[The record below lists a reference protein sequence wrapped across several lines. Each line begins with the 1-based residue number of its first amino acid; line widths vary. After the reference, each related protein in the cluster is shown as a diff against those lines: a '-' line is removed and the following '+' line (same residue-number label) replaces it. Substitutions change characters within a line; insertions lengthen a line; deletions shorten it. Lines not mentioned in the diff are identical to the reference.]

1 LISKRISLKKRKA
14 PLSTQ
19 DVYTEATQL
28 AHIKN
33 PIKPQGT
40 HKKTPNKHNR
50 NLHKTKETPNS
61 NPRIQKKTL
70 KAPKPTPKTPQQDLL
85 NPKEEKKNPRTREKP
100 LKIIQAKTE
109 PKEWPT
115 NPPKH
120 TTLKHKALSFPTP
133 SGRFSVAI
141 VDRAMQV

>member
-50 NLHKTKETPNS
+50 NLHKTKEPPIVTPEY
-61 NPRIQKKTL
+61 KKTL
-70 KAPKPTPKTPQQDLL
+70 KAPKPTPKTPQQDPL
-85 NPKEEKKNPRTREKP
+85 NPKEKKP
-100 LKIIQAKTE
+100 
-109 PKEWPT
+109 
-115 NPPKH
+115 
-120 TTLKHKALSFPTP
+120 
-133 SGRFSVAI
+133 
-141 VDRAMQV
+141 